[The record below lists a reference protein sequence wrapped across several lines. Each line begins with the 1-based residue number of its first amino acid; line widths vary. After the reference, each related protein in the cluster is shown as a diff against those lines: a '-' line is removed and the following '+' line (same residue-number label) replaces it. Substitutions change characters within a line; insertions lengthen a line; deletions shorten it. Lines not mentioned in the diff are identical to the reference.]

1 MRNVRGTRHSLAN
14 EQKFTIVAQDPSVKE
29 KGSILVSEV
38 DVPAEEL
45 SAGPR
50 GYRVHVI
57 DFDTESE
64 ILYRPAVLK
73 PVANGQY
80 EDPFAL
86 RKDATGAVKGRRSA
100 YDRRLL
106 SDPRF
111 HAQNAYAIVMRTL
124 ARFEFALGRRVPWGS
139 DGHQIHVVP
148 HAFADANA
156 FYSREDRAIFFGY
169 FFRKNR
175 PIYTC
180 LSHDIVA
187 HETTHAIL
195 DGLRSRYMV
204 PSSPDQAAFH
214 EGFSDVVALLS
225 VFSLP
230 GVVAKVLDLNAP
242 GNRLISE
249 ARLTIGA
256 LKKSVLVGLAEEM
269 GAGLSSGRQRALRR
283 SARLKP
289 GRPYMS
295 MPEYE
300 EEHDRGELLVAA
312 VMNAFL
318 AIWAKRIEKIGD
330 VTRGRKDRGLVVEE
344 GARVAGHLLTMCIRA
359 IDYCPPTDITFSDY
373 LSALLTI
380 DREVVPDDTKYGYR
394 DALLRSFRN
403 FDIDPASDAGVDG
416 TWLRFDKTLV
426 YGRSHFES
434 MLRDKEEVFRFVW
447 ENRTELEIDDRGYV
461 EVQSVRPSNRIG
473 PDGLVLRET
482 VAEYVQI
489 MTLQARELRSVLN
502 IRPPKE
508 MPPSTRVRIYGGGT
522 LVFDQYGQVKFK
534 IANLIEDHKRQ
545 TARLRYLWE
554 SGEFDKEKKPEARFA
569 QLHRARMSMGG
580 RDADV

>member
-1 MRNVRGTRHSLAN
+1 M
-14 EQKFTIVAQDPSVKE
+14 
-29 KGSILVSEV
+29 
-38 DVPAEEL
+38 
-45 SAGPR
+45 
-50 GYRVHVI
+50 
-57 DFDTESE
+57 
-64 ILYRPAVLK
+64 
-73 PVANGQY
+73 
-80 EDPFAL
+80 
-86 RKDATGAVKGRRSA
+86 
-100 YDRRLL
+100 
-106 SDPRF
+106 
-111 HAQNAYAIVMRTL
+111 
-124 ARFEFALGRRVPWGS
+124 
-139 DGHQIHVVP
+139 
-148 HAFADANA
+148 
-156 FYSREDRAIFFGY
+156 
-169 FFRKNR
+169 
-175 PIYTC
+175 
-180 LSHDIVA
+180 
-187 HETTHAIL
+187 
-195 DGLRSRYMV
+195 
-204 PSSPDQAAFH
+204 
-214 EGFSDVVALLS
+214 
-225 VFSLP
+225 
-230 GVVAKVLDLNAP
+230 
-242 GNRLISE
+242 
-249 ARLTIGA
+249 
-256 LKKSVLVGLAEEM
+256 
-269 GAGLSSGRQRALRR
+269 RR

-330 VTRGRKDRGLVVEE
+330 VARGRKDRGLVVEE

-394 DALLRSFRN
+394 DALLRSFRD